1 MMPSFPAELKI
12 KKLRTFHPL
21 GKMTDLPLLPI
32 SSASTIASCASLP
45 LCISDVFICS
55 YPKSGTTWTQ
65 NIVHKLLSNGVKNL
79 EHISESAPFFEVD
92 AHWRT
97 GEATLSPSVVA
108 GHARANGGRR
118 VFNTHLLW
126 SMLPHARHAARY
138 IYVVRSGSDVAF
150 SFFKHL
156 SSQKG
161 DGGWDIDTQGGW
173 DVFFTAW
180 LAGEIPYGKWA
191 AHVEHWMS
199 AVDAEQRYGI

>member
-1 MMPSFPAELKI
+1 MS
-12 KKLRTFHPL
+12 
-21 GKMTDLPLLPI
+21 DLPLLPI

-92 AHWRT
+92 AHWT
-97 GEATLSPSVVA
+97 GEATLSPAVVA

-156 SSQKG
+156 SSQRG